1 MIKGLMGKGSVQVNA
16 GNTSVPYINQNINNP
31 MQGMIR
37 INGSEVQAFDSDGWV
52 VMGSSYATVNLT
64 PEIESLLDW
73 ARKKRDEEMAWE
85 VLATDNQA
93 VKIALDNLEQAQRQ
107 LAITA
112 TLARDYE
119 TNN

>member
-1 MIKGLMGKGSVQVNA
+1 MGKGSVQVNA

-37 INGSEVQAFDSDGWV
+37 INGSEVQAFDGDGWV

-85 VLATDNQA
+85 VLATDN
-93 VKIALDNLEQAQRQ
+93 LEQAQRQ

>member
-1 MIKGLMGKGSVQVNA
+1 MGKGSVQVNA

-85 VLATDNQA
+85 VLATDN
-93 VKIALDNLEQAQRQ
+93 LEQAQRQ